1 MPVREHLLWCDE
13 WPRGSGPLSSVN
25 SPNRASM
32 SGRRGQRAALFS
44 LLLAAAPA
52 AFAGGG
58 PFGIDHE
65 WSYDNRGIWARP
77 KQEVLEYAMIAF
89 EVGGAVWEGGDSRF
103 GHTLWQSVDSSV
115 ASGIVALA
123 LKYATSRVRP
133 IDSGGDPNLWFK
145 GHGNQSFPSGEVTLV
160 SSGITPIVLE
170 YRHDDPWVYALELL
184 PVYDGIARMKV
195 QAHWQSDVIAGFALG
210 TGVGWLMHSHE
221 GTPFVLSVLPHGFY
235 IGLKKSF

>member
-1 MPVREHLLWCDE
+1 MLNAMP
-13 WPRGSGPLSSVN
+13 
-25 SPNRASM
+25 A
-32 SGRRGQRAALFS
+32 RRT
-44 LLLAAAPA
+44 LLLILLLVRAPVCC
-52 AFAGGG
+52 AGGG

-65 WSYDNRGIWARP
+65 WSYDNSGIWSRSN
-77 KQEVLEYAMIAF
+77 QQVLEYGVIAF
-89 EVGGAVWEGGDSRF
+89 EVGGAVWEGGDTRF
-103 GHTLWQSVDSSV
+103 GRTLWQSIDASAASSV
-115 ASGIVALA
+115 VALA

-160 SSGITPIVLE
+160 SSVMTPIVLE
-170 YRHDDPWVYALELL
+170 YRHDDPWVYGLELL

-210 TGVGWLMHSHE
+210 TAAGWLMHSNPN
-221 GTPFVLSVLPHGFY
+221 TPYVLSVLPHGFY

>member
-1 MPVREHLLWCDE
+1 
-13 WPRGSGPLSSVN
+13 
-25 SPNRASM
+25 M
-32 SGRRGQRAALFS
+32 SGRRAQRAALLS

-65 WSYDNRGIWARP
+65 WSYDNHGIWARP
-77 KQEVLEYAMIAF
+77 KQEALEYAMIAF

-103 GHTLWQSVDSSV
+103 GRTLWQSVDSSV

-123 LKYATSRVRP
+123 LKYGTSRVRP

-145 GHGNQSFPSGEVTLV
+145 GHGNESFPSGEVTLV
-160 SSGITPIVLE
+160 SSGITPLVLE
-170 YRHDDPWVYALELL
+170 YRHDHPWVYALELL

-195 QAHWQSDVIAGFALG
+195 QAHWQSDVLAGFALG
-210 TGVGWLMHSHE
+210 TAAGWLMHSHE
-221 GTPFVLSVLPHGFY
+221 GTPYVLGVLPHGFY
-235 IGLKKSF
+235 VGFKKSF

>member
-1 MPVREHLLWCDE
+1 MLAVMPAR
-13 WPRGSGPLSSVN
+13 
-25 SPNRASM
+25 RA
-32 SGRRGQRAALFS
+32 
-44 LLLAAAPA
+44 LLLILFLMFAPGC
-52 AFAGGG
+52 FAGGG

-65 WSYDNRGIWARP
+65 WSYDNSGIWARSN
-77 KQEVLEYAMIAF
+77 QEVLEYGVVAF
-89 EVGGAVWEGGDSRF
+89 EVGGALWEGGDTRF
-103 GHTLWQSVDSSV
+103 GRTLWQSIDASAASS
-115 ASGIVALA
+115 IVALA

-160 SSGITPIVLE
+160 SSVMTPIVLE

-210 TGVGWLMHSHE
+210 TGAGWLMHRNPN
-221 GTPFVLSVLPHGFY
+221 TPYVLSVLPHGFY